1 MAATKAATKAASK
14 AATKAASKSTSKEPT
29 PLTSAQR
36 AEMVALVK
44 QAKTVEIKL
53 TIPEESYRS
62 TARALGLDPLD
73 AQMRQVTFF
82 DTPDLALNKVGVV
95 VRARRGQGD
104 PDDTVIKLRPVVPA
118 DLPPKLVA
126 LSNFGVEVD
135 AMPGGFVCSA
145 SYKAELAK
153 NHVRAV
159 LLGERKISKLFSPGQ
174 REFYEMHAPPGLDFD
189 QLSILGPLNVFK
201 LKFVPEDFGRRLVVE
216 LWLYPDGA
224 RVLEL
229 STKAQ
234 PNEAFQVAME
244 AQTYL
249 TDRGI
254 DLSGE
259 QSTKTAMALNFF
271 VAELV
276 K

>member
-1 MAATKAATKAASK
+1 MATTKAK
-14 AATKAASKSTSKEPT
+14 KSTTKRPKPISDE
-29 PLTSAQR
+29 QR
-36 AEMVALVK
+36 AELMTLIK
-44 QAKTVEIKL
+44 QAKTVEIKV
-53 TIPEESYRS
+53 TVPEGSYRS

-73 AQMRQVTFF
+73 AQIRQVVFF
-82 DTPDLALNKVGVV
+82 DTPDLQLNRAGVV
-95 VRARRGQGD
+95 VRARRSQGS
-104 PDDTVIKLRPVVPA
+104 PDDTVIKLRPVVPK

-126 LSNFGVEVD
+126 MSEFGVEVD

-145 SYKAELAK
+145 SFKAELSK
-153 NHVRAV
+153 NHVRAAM
-159 LLGERKISKLFSPGQ
+159 LGDRKISKLFSPGQ
-174 REFYEMHAPPGLDFD
+174 GEFYKTHAPKGIELD
-189 QLSILGPLNVFK
+189 QLSILGPLNVLK

-234 PNEAFQVAME
+234 PSEAFQVAAE
-244 AQTYL
+244 ARAYL

-254 DLSGE
+254 DLTGE

-271 VAELV
+271 AAELGT
-276 K
+276 

>member
-1 MAATKAATKAASK
+1 MAAAKAK
-14 AATKAASKSTSKEPT
+14 KSTGKRPA
-29 PLTSAQR
+29 PLSNEQR
-36 AEMVALVK
+36 SEMMSLIRT
-44 QAKTVEIKL
+44 AKTVELKV
-53 TIPEESYRS
+53 TVPDGSYRHA
-62 TARALGLDPLD
+62 ARALGLDPLD
-73 AQMRQVTFF
+73 AQIRQVVFF
-82 DTPDLALNKVGVV
+82 DTPDLALNKAGVV

-145 SYKAELAK
+145 SYKAELSK
-153 NHVRAV
+153 NHVRAA

-174 REFYEMHAPPGLDFD
+174 RDFYALHAPKGLELD
-189 QLSILGPLNVFK
+189 QLSILGPLNVLK

-216 LWLYPDGA
+216 LWLYPDGS

-234 PNEAFQVAME
+234 PSEAFQVIAE
-244 AQTYL
+244 AQAYMI
-249 TDRGI
+249 DRGI
-254 DLSGE
+254 DLTGE

-271 VAELV
+271 VGELD

>member
-1 MAATKAATKAASK
+1 MAAAKAK
-14 AATKAASKSTSKEPT
+14 KSTGKRPT
-29 PLTSAQR
+29 PLSDAQR
-36 AEMVALVK
+36 SEMMALIK
-44 QAKTVEIKL
+44 TAKTVELKV
-53 TIPEESYRS
+53 TVPDDSYRHA
-62 TARALGLDPLD
+62 ARALGLDPLD
-73 AQMRQVTFF
+73 AQIRQVVFF
-82 DTPDLALNKVGVV
+82 DTPDLALNKAGVV

-145 SYKAELAK
+145 SYKAELSK
-153 NHVRAV
+153 NHVRAA

-174 REFYEMHAPPGLDFD
+174 REFYEMHAPKGLELDH
-189 QLSILGPLNVFK
+189 LSVLGPLNVLK
-201 LKFVPEDFGRRLVVE
+201 LKFVPQDFGRRLVVE
-216 LWLYPDGA
+216 LWLYPDGS

-234 PNEAFQVAME
+234 PSEAFQVIAE
-244 AQTYL
+244 AQAYMI
-249 TDRGI
+249 DRGI
-254 DLSGE
+254 DLTGE

-271 VAELV
+271 VGELD

>member
-1 MAATKAATKAASK
+1 MAATKAK
-14 AATKAASKSTSKEPT
+14 KSTGKSPT
-29 PLTSAQR
+29 SLTGDQR
-36 AEMVALVK
+36 AEMMTLIK
-44 QAKTVEIKL
+44 QAKTVEIKV
-53 TIPEESYRS
+53 TIPENAYRT

-73 AQMRQVTFF
+73 AQIRQVTFF
-82 DTPDLALNKVGVV
+82 DTPDLALNKAGVV

-104 PDDTVIKLRPVVPA
+104 PDDTVVKLRPVVPK
-118 DLPPKLVA
+118 DLSPKLMA

-145 SYKAELAK
+145 SYKAELSK
-153 NHVRAV
+153 NHVRAAM
-159 LLGERKISKLFSPGQ
+159 LGERKISKLFSPGQ
-174 REFYEMHAPPGLDFD
+174 REFYEAHAPKGLGLDD
-189 QLSILGPLNVFK
+189 LSVLGPLNVFK

-234 PNEAFQVAME
+234 PNEAFQVAAE
-244 AQTYL
+244 AQVYL

-271 VAELV
+271 VAELG

>member
-1 MAATKAATKAASK
+1 MAATKAKK
-14 AATKAASKSTSKEPT
+14 KSTGTEPT
-29 PLTSAQR
+29 PLTTEQR
-36 AEMVALVK
+36 AEMVNLIK
-44 QAKTVEIKL
+44 QAKTVEIKV
-53 TIPEESYRS
+53 TIPEHAYRT

-73 AQMRQVTFF
+73 AQIRQVTFF
-82 DTPDLALNKVGVV
+82 DTPDLALNKAGVV
-95 VRARRGQGD
+95 VRARRGQND
-104 PDDTVIKLRPVVPA
+104 PDDSVVKLRPVVPK

-145 SYKAELAK
+145 SYKAELSK
-153 NHVRAV
+153 NHVRAAT
-159 LLGERKISKLFSPGQ
+159 LGERKISKLFSPGQ
-174 REFYEMHAPPGLDFD
+174 REFYETHAPKGLGLDD
-189 QLSILGPLNVFK
+189 LSILGPLNVFK

-229 STKAQ
+229 STKAP
-234 PNEAFQVAME
+234 PNEAFQVAAE
-244 AQTYL
+244 AQAYL
-249 TDRGI
+249 TNRGI

-271 VAELV
+271 VAELG

>member
-1 MAATKAATKAASK
+1 MATTKAK
-14 AATKAASKSTSKEPT
+14 KSTGKPPT
-29 PLTSAQR
+29 PLTPIQR
-36 AEMVALVK
+36 AEMMTLIK
-44 QAKTVEIKL
+44 QAKTVEIKV
-53 TIPEESYRS
+53 TIPEEAYRS

-73 AQMRQVTFF
+73 AQIRQVTFF
-82 DTPDLALNKVGVV
+82 DTPDLALNKAGVV

-104 PDDTVIKLRPVVPA
+104 PDDTVIKLRPVVPK
-118 DLPPKLVA
+118 DLPPKLMA

-145 SYKAELAK
+145 SYKAELSK
-153 NHVRAV
+153 NHVRTAM
-159 LLGERKISKLFSPGQ
+159 LGERKISKLFSPGQ
-174 REFYEMHAPPGLDFD
+174 REFYEAHAPNGLGLDD
-189 QLSILGPLNVFK
+189 LSVLGPLNVFK
-201 LKFVPEDFGRRLVVE
+201 LKFVPKDFGRRLVVE

-234 PNEAFQVAME
+234 PNEAMQVAAE
-244 AQTYL
+244 AQAYL

-254 DLSGE
+254 DLAGE
-259 QSTKTAMALNFF
+259 QSTKTASALKFF
-271 VAELV
+271 ADELV